1 MKKKANKPK
10 VVYKPDEG
18 QTIYSMAAL
27 EGKTPEDLEKREE
40 ERKNRVK
47 VTRKERRAMIAAAF
61 QVYGP
66 IILFIIPFARMPY
79 ISVFRALS
87 PVIDAAVTKKQA

>member
-1 MKKKANKPK
+1 MTMKKNKQK

-27 EGKTPEDLEKREE
+27 EGKTPEDLDKREE
-40 ERKNRVK
+40 QRKNRVK
-47 VTRKERRAMIAAAF
+47 VTRKERNAMIKAAF

-66 IILFIIPFARMPY
+66 ILLIIVVGF
-79 ISVFRALS
+79 SL
-87 PVIDAAVTKKQA
+87 AAVIMYLLLQ

>member
-1 MKKKANKPK
+1 MSRVTCLTMKKNKQNKPK

-27 EGKTPEDLEKREE
+27 EGKTPEDLDKREE
-40 ERKNRVK
+40 ERKKRVT

-66 IILFIIPFARMPY
+66 ILLIIVVGF
-79 ISVFRALS
+79 SL
-87 PVIDAAVTKKQA
+87 AAVIVYLLLR

>member
-1 MKKKANKPK
+1 MTMKKKSKQK

-27 EGKTPEDLEKREE
+27 EGKTPEDLDKRDE
-40 ERKNRVK
+40 ERKNRIT
-47 VTRKERRAMIAAAF
+47 VTRKERWAMIRAAF

-66 IILFIIPFARMPY
+66 ILLMIILGFT
-79 ISVFRALS
+79 L
-87 PVIDAAVTKKQA
+87 AAVIVYLLLR

>member
-1 MKKKANKPK
+1 MKKNKPK

-27 EGKTPEDLEKREE
+27 EGKTPEDLDKREE
-40 ERKNRVK
+40 ERKKAVK
-47 VTRKERRAMIAAAF
+47 VTRKERRAMMRAAF

-66 IILFIIPFARMPY
+66 ILLMIVVGFSLAAAIIYLLLR
-79 ISVFRALS
+79 
-87 PVIDAAVTKKQA
+87 

>member
-1 MKKKANKPK
+1 MKKKNKPK

-27 EGKTPEDLEKREE
+27 EGKTPEDLDKREE
-40 ERKNRVK
+40 ERKNRITI
-47 VTRKERRAMIAAAF
+47 TRKERWAMIRAAF

-66 IILFIIPFARMPY
+66 IMLMIILGFSI
-79 ISVFRALS
+79 
-87 PVIDAAVTKKQA
+87 AAVIVYLLLR

>member
-1 MKKKANKPK
+1 MKKNKQK

-27 EGKTPEDLEKREE
+27 EGKTPEDLDKREE
-40 ERKNRVK
+40 ERKRRVN
-47 VTRKERRAMIAAAF
+47 VTRKERNAMIRAAF

-66 IILFIIPFARMPY
+66 ILLIIIVGF
-79 ISVFRALS
+79 SL
-87 PVIDAAVTKKQA
+87 AAVIMYLLLK

>member
-1 MKKKANKPK
+1 MKKKNKPK

-27 EGKTPEDLEKREE
+27 EGKTPEDLDKRDK
-40 ERKNRVK
+40 ERKNRITI
-47 VTRKERRAMIAAAF
+47 TRKERWAMIGAAF

-66 IILFIIPFARMPY
+66 IMLMIILGFSI
-79 ISVFRALS
+79 
-87 PVIDAAVTKKQA
+87 AAVIVYLLLR

>member
-1 MKKKANKPK
+1 MTMKKNKQK

-27 EGKTPEDLEKREE
+27 EGKTPEDLDKREE
-40 ERKNRVK
+40 QRKKRVNG
-47 VTRKERRAMIAAAF
+47 TRKERNAMIRAAF

-66 IILFIIPFARMPY
+66 ILLIIIVAFS
-79 ISVFRALS
+79 I
-87 PVIDAAVTKKQA
+87 AAVIMYLLLQLN

>member
-1 MKKKANKPK
+1 MKKNKPK

-27 EGKTPEDLEKREE
+27 EGKTPEDLDKREE
-40 ERKNRVK
+40 ERKKRIT

-61 QVYGP
+61 EVYGP
-66 IILFIIPFARMPY
+66 MLLIMIVGFSI
-79 ISVFRALS
+79 
-87 PVIDAAVTKKQA
+87 AAVIIYLFLK

>member
-1 MKKKANKPK
+1 MKKNKPK

-27 EGKTPEDLEKREE
+27 EGKTPEDLDKREE
-40 ERKNRVK
+40 QRKKRVN
-47 VTRKERRAMIAAAF
+47 VTRKERNAMIRAAF

-66 IILFIIPFARMPY
+66 ILLIIVVGFG
-79 ISVFRALS
+79 L
-87 PVIDAAVTKKQA
+87 AAVIMYLLLQ

>member
-1 MKKKANKPK
+1 MKKNKPK

-18 QTIYSMAAL
+18 QTIYSMAGL
-27 EGKTPEDLEKREE
+27 EGKTPEDLEERDKQ
-40 ERKNRVK
+40 RKNRVN

-66 IILFIIPFARMPY
+66 ILLIIVVGF
-79 ISVFRALS
+79 SL
-87 PVIDAAVTKKQA
+87 AAVIIYLLLR

>member
-1 MKKKANKPK
+1 MKKNKQK

-27 EGKTPEDLEKREE
+27 EGKTPEDLDKREE
-40 ERKNRVK
+40 QRKKRVNI
-47 VTRKERRAMIAAAF
+47 TRKERNAMIRAAF

-66 IILFIIPFARMPY
+66 ILLMIIVGFS
-79 ISVFRALS
+79 I
-87 PVIDAAVTKKQA
+87 AAVIMYLLLR

>member
-1 MKKKANKPK
+1 MKKNKPK

-27 EGKTPEDLEKREE
+27 EGKTPEDLDKREE
-40 ERKNRVK
+40 ERKNRIN

-66 IILFIIPFARMPY
+66 ILLIIVVGFA
-79 ISVFRALS
+79 L
-87 PVIDAAVTKKQA
+87 AAVIMYLLLRF

>member
-1 MKKKANKPK
+1 MKRKDKPK

-27 EGKTPEDLEKREE
+27 EGKTPEDLDKREE
-40 ERKNRVK
+40 ERKNRVN
-47 VTRKERRAMIAAAF
+47 VTRKERWAMIRAAF

-66 IILFIIPFARMPY
+66 ILLIIVVGF
-79 ISVFRALS
+79 SL
-87 PVIDAAVTKKQA
+87 AAVILYLLLR

>member
-1 MKKKANKPK
+1 MKKNKQK

-27 EGKTPEDLEKREE
+27 EGKTPEDLDKREE
-40 ERKNRVK
+40 ERKNRVT
-47 VTRKERRAMIAAAF
+47 VTRKERYAMMRAAF

-66 IILFIIPFARMPY
+66 ILLIIIVGF
-79 ISVFRALS
+79 SL
-87 PVIDAAVTKKQA
+87 AAVILYLLLS

>member
-1 MKKKANKPK
+1 MTMKKNKQK

-27 EGKTPEDLEKREE
+27 EGKTPEDLDKREE
-40 ERKNRVK
+40 ERKKRVT
-47 VTRKERRAMIAAAF
+47 VTRKERNAMIRAAF

-66 IILFIIPFARMPY
+66 ILLMIVVGFSI
-79 ISVFRALS
+79 
-87 PVIDAAVTKKQA
+87 AAVIMYLLLR